1 MNLYLL
7 ISEKKK
13 IFAYVQYLACLYK
26 ILQSLSFRIPSW
38 GKKWLS
44 LSQVTIFPD
53 KNFDPIL
60 SNPNFSF
67 PAYHVSFNSMSC
79 GIDIIFA
86 GIGIFDDLA
95 IFAMLKD
102 FLNWKWHD
110 FVTWFS
116 LCCNAIIGPSCQHFG
131 NVVDMKVW
139 NHIAMYNSYYHLN
152 HLCKVDICC
161 IFTISLK
168 VLYGRRCQ
176 LLLS

>member
-67 PAYHVSFNSMSC
+67 PAYHVSFNLMSC
-79 GIDIIFA
+79 DIDIISA
-86 GIGIFDDLA
+86 DISIFDDLVFFV
-95 IFAMLKD
+95 ISKD
-102 FLNWKWHD
+102 FLNWKWRD

-116 LCCNAIIGPSCQHFG
+116 LCCNTIIGPSCQHFG
-131 NVVDMKVW
+131 NALDMKVW
-139 NHIAMYNSYYHLN
+139 NHVAI
-152 HLCKVDICC
+152 
-161 IFTISLK
+161 
-168 VLYGRRCQ
+168 
-176 LLLS
+176 